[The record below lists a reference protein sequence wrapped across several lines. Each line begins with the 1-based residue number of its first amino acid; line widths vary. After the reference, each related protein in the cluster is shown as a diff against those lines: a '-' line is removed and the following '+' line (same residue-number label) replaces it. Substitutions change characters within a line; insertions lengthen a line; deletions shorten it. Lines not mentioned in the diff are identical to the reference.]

1 VNDSTKAVF
10 LSYASQD
17 AAAVQRISESLRA
30 AGIEVWC
37 DQNELRGGDAWDREI
52 KKHIRDCALFIPVIS
67 RTTQSRLEG
76 YFRREWKFAVD
87 RTLDMADGKPFLIPI
102 VIDDTS
108 DHDAEVPDAFR
119 AVQWSRLTEGEA
131 PAKFAALI
139 ARLLATERISA
150 TTRNTDSVET
160 QISSSGAAKSR
171 SVTLV
176 LLAALILGSG
186 AAVWYLR
193 ASHGSQTAAVGVA
206 VKPAPPAAQ
215 VFSPPPHSVAVL
227 PFLNLSG
234 GAKDDYFADGLSE
247 ELLNSLASVI
257 ELQVAARTSAF
268 SFKGKQ
274 VDIQEIARKL
284 NVGAILEG
292 SIRKEGEHV
301 RITAQL
307 IDATSGFHLWSKTYD
322 RDLKSVLK
330 LESEVAREVST
341 ALRAT
346 LLASTASTEMSTNN
360 PQAFDAYLK
369 GETLLRGPYDH
380 KTNAAAQV
388 EFSRAI
394 QLDPGFANAYLGKA
408 MTSLLLAGDESGPEA
423 IAARGAAKAAAEQA
437 IKLAPNSGYPHS
449 MLGTILS
456 DSLLNFGAARAEFE
470 LGLKLSP
477 GDARVYSASAAYL
490 ALSGHPE
497 EAVPRARKAVLLDPL
512 NTVAH
517 GLLGEV
523 LLWSRQY
530 REAAESF
537 TRALQ
542 INSAV
547 TLAAG
552 ERGYAYLLMG
562 EFQAALDS
570 CTPPM
575 DYTQYTCRAIAYDKL
590 GRRSDA
596 DAAIAEM
603 MKQNGDS
610 ASYQYAEVFAQRGD
624 IPQALDWLE
633 TADRVG
639 DTGLHYMLADS
650 FVDSL
655 RNEPR
660 FKALQA
666 KLNFP

>member
-1 VNDSTKAVF
+1 VNESTKAVF

-17 AAAVQRISESLRA
+17 APTVQRISASLRA

-87 RTLDMADGKPFLIPI
+87 RTLDMAEGKPFLVPI

-108 DHDAEVPDAFR
+108 NHDAEVPDAFR
-119 AVQWSRLTEGEA
+119 AVQWSRLNDGQVPE
-131 PAKFAALI
+131 KFAALI
-139 ARLLATERISA
+139 SSLLASEHI
-150 TTRNTDSVET
+150 TRNTDSLET
-160 QISSSGAAKSR
+160 QISSSRAAKS
-171 SVTLV
+171 SSMKLV
-176 LLAALILGSG
+176 LLAAGILGSG

-193 ASHGSQTAAVGVA
+193 ATHESQSAATGTAAVNA
-206 VKPAPPAAQ
+206 APPTAP

-247 ELLNSLASVI
+247 ELLNSLAAVI

-307 IDATSGFHLWSKTYD
+307 IDAISGFHLWSKTYD

-330 LESEVAREVST
+330 LESEVAREVSA

-346 LLASTASTEMSTNN
+346 LLASAASTEMSTNN

-408 MTSLLLAGDESGPEA
+408 MTSLLLAGDESGPQA
-423 IAARGAAKAAAEQA
+423 IAARGAAKLAAEQA

-456 DSLLNFGAARAEFE
+456 NSLLNFGAARAEFE

-477 GDARVYSASAAYL
+477 GDARVYSESAAYL

-497 EAVPRARKAVLLDPL
+497 EAVPRARRAVLLDPL

-590 GRRSDA
+590 GRHSDA

-603 MKQNGDS
+603 IKQNGES
-610 ASYQYAEVFAQRGD
+610 ASYQYAEIFAQRGD
-624 IPQALDWLE
+624 IPRALDWLE

>member
-1 VNDSTKAVF
+1 VNESTKAVF

-17 AAAVQRISESLRA
+17 APTVQRISASLRA

-87 RTLDMADGKPFLIPI
+87 RTLDMAEGKPFLVPI

-108 DHDAEVPDAFR
+108 NHDAEVPDAFR
-119 AVQWSRLTEGEA
+119 AVQWSRLNDGQV

-139 ARLLATERISA
+139 SSLLASEHI
-150 TTRNTDSVET
+150 TRNTDSLET
-160 QISSSGAAKSR
+160 QISSSRAAKS
-171 SVTLV
+171 SSMKLV
-176 LLAALILGSG
+176 LLAAGILGSG

-193 ASHGSQTAAVGVA
+193 ATHESQSAATGTAAVNA
-206 VKPAPPAAQ
+206 APPTAP

-247 ELLNSLASVI
+247 ELLNSLAAVI

-307 IDATSGFHLWSKTYD
+307 IDAISGFHLWSKTYD
-322 RDLKSVLK
+322 RDLKSVLR
-330 LESEVAREVST
+330 LESEVAREVSA

-346 LLASTASTEMSTNN
+346 LLASAASTEMSTNN

-408 MTSLLLAGDESGPEA
+408 MTSLLLAGDESGPQA
-423 IAARGAAKAAAEQA
+423 IAARGAAKLAAEQA

-456 DSLLNFGAARAEFE
+456 NSLLNFGAARAEFE

-477 GDARVYSASAAYL
+477 GDARVYSESAAYL

-497 EAVPRARKAVLLDPL
+497 EAVPRARRAVLLDPL

-590 GRRSDA
+590 GRHSDA

-603 MKQNGDS
+603 IKQNGES
-610 ASYQYAEVFAQRGD
+610 ASYQYAEIFAQRGD
-624 IPQALDWLE
+624 IPRALDWLE

>member
-1 VNDSTKAVF
+1 VNESTKAVF

-17 AAAVQRISESLRA
+17 APTVQRISASLRA

-87 RTLDMADGKPFLIPI
+87 RTLDMAEGKPFLVPI

-108 DHDAEVPDAFR
+108 NHDAEVPDAFR
-119 AVQWSRLTEGEA
+119 AVQWSRLNDGQV

-139 ARLLATERISA
+139 SSLLASEHI
-150 TTRNTDSVET
+150 TRNTDSLET
-160 QISSSGAAKSR
+160 QISSSRAAKS
-171 SVTLV
+171 SSMKLV
-176 LLAALILGSG
+176 LLAAGILGSG

-193 ASHGSQTAAVGVA
+193 ATHESQSAATGTAAVNT
-206 VKPAPPAAQ
+206 APPTAPI
-215 VFSPPPHSVAVL
+215 FSPPPHSVAVL

-247 ELLNSLASVI
+247 ELLNSLAAVI

-307 IDATSGFHLWSKTYD
+307 IDAISGFHLWSKTYD
-322 RDLKSVLK
+322 RDLKSVLR
-330 LESEVAREVST
+330 LESEVAREVSA

-346 LLASTASTEMSTNN
+346 LLASAASTEMSTNN

-408 MTSLLLAGDESGPEA
+408 MTSLLLAGDESGPQA
-423 IAARGAAKAAAEQA
+423 IAARGAAKLAAEQA

-456 DSLLNFGAARAEFE
+456 NSLLNFGAARAEFE

-477 GDARVYSASAAYL
+477 GDARVYSESAAYL

-497 EAVPRARKAVLLDPL
+497 EAVPRARRAVLLDPL

-590 GRRSDA
+590 GRHSDA

-603 MKQNGDS
+603 IKQNGES
-610 ASYQYAEVFAQRGD
+610 ASYQYAEIFAQRGD
-624 IPQALDWLE
+624 IPRALDWLE